1 MGITINKVLEIDDEN
16 IVYSSKIPESIIIG
30 NLVFDKQYEE
40 AIALG
45 KNLLQKNPKDYGVH
59 INLMEA
65 YFKARNEDPSYF
77 NLSTFHAKQAV
88 IYGHNTGLAQQR
100 LAINLEKEL
109 KIHQAIQLC
118 DIILSDKF
126 YLSLHGFGSKEDY
139 TKRKIRLI
147 KKLDKSID
155 TEYDRLFTD
164 EEVRL
169 IYDNLRR
176 DITFNV

>member
-1 MGITINKVLEIDDEN
+1 MD
-16 IVYSSKIPESIIIG
+16 
-30 NLVFDKQYEE
+30 
-40 AIALG
+40 
-45 KNLLQKNPKDYGVH
+45 
-59 INLMEA
+59 A
-65 YFKARNEDPSYF
+65 YFKARNNDSSYF
-77 NLSTFHAKQAV
+77 DLSTFHAKQAV

-126 YLSLHGFGSKEDY
+126 YFSLHGFGSKEDY

-164 EEVRL
+164 EEVRF

>member
-1 MGITINKVLEIDDEN
+1 MTIPINKVLKIDDEN
-16 IVYSSKIPESIIIG
+16 IVYSSEIPESIIMG
-30 NLVFDKQYEE
+30 NLIFFKKYEE
-40 AIALG
+40 AISLG
-45 KNLLQKNPKDYGVH
+45 KKLIQKDPKDYGVH
-59 INLMEA
+59 INLMDA
-65 YFKARNEDPSYF
+65 YFKARNNDSSYF
-77 NLSTFHAKQAV
+77 DLSTFHAKQAV

-126 YLSLHGFGSKEDY
+126 YFSLHGFGSKEDY

-176 DITFNV
+176 DITFNL

>member
-1 MGITINKVLEIDDEN
+1 M
-16 IVYSSKIPESIIIG
+16 
-30 NLVFDKQYEE
+30 
-40 AIALG
+40 
-45 KNLLQKNPKDYGVH
+45 
-59 INLMEA
+59 
-65 YFKARNEDPSYF
+65 
-77 NLSTFHAKQAV
+77 
-88 IYGHNTGLAQQR
+88 
-100 LAINLEKEL
+100 

-126 YLSLHGFGSKEDY
+126 YFSLHGFGSKEDY